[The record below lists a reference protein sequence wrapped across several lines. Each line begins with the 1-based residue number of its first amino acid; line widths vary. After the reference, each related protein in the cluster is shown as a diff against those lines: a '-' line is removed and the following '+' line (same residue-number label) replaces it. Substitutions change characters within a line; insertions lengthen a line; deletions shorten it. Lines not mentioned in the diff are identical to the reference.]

1 MSRWCHFVLFSFWL
15 RNQFCIFLR
24 LVAVDVERGGWRW
37 FCVRNWG
44 YLDFRFILILILIT
58 EDAER
63 GRWSY
68 RFWGRSDNRDPLD
81 FWVTFVSV
89 LVTVDAERGRGSC
102 WFWGR
107 SYNRDSL
114 DFWVTFVCVLVTVD
128 AERGRGSCRFWGR
141 SDNRDPL
148 NLRFAFVFI
157 FVCFYR
163 PKTKIFLTTFCLE
176 ELLKNGT
183 NGLRTH
189 IINFQTILFGLFL
202 KFVRK
207 GKSWETLSNEQNISY
222 GKKNP
227 QTFPTFA
234 ASGKTPL

>member
-37 FCVRNWG
+37 FCVSNWG
-44 YLDFRFILILILIT
+44 YLDFRFILVLILIT
-58 EDAER
+58 VDAER
-63 GRWSY
+63 GRWSC

-81 FWVTFVSV
+81 FWVTFVS
-89 LVTVDAERGRGSC
+89 
-102 WFWGR
+102 
-107 SYNRDSL
+107 
-114 DFWVTFVCVLVTVD
+114 VLVTVD

-183 NGLRTH
+183 KGLRTH

-234 ASGKTPL
+234 ASGKKPL